1 MTIIT
6 QPILLLIFIPLIGV
20 FVILFTNNDKVNM
33 QALKGEL
40 TPNATR
46 AVLKSGE
53 KNNTTAATP
62 ASAHLIVKQAL
73 SRGTATDSVLYNIA
87 LFFSLLNLFISVV
100 MWYFF
105 NNYNST
111 GSSLNPDVASPTSIE
126 LGTQFQFIFEINHF
140 SFGVDG
146 ISIFFVLLTTF
157 ITPIAIFSSY
167 ELYVSYKSN
176 SSSDKVAEP
185 KKSIIINSSALSPSA
200 LGEAIN
206 KVELDNLKNKN
217 LGLSTDNTTAIVVP
231 EQRDSIK
238 IKIFLISLLLL
249 ESLQICA
256 FVSLDLLLFYV
267 FFESVLPVLFILIV
281 VFGHGE
287 NRYRSAFLL
296 FLYTLAGSLPMLL
309 SILTIYSYLDSTDYQ
324 LISFNEISLE
334 SQKWLWIGFFIAL
347 AVKTPLVPF
356 SIWLPKAHGDSPLA
370 GSIIL
375 AATILKLA
383 TYFYLRVL
391 INYLPD
397 ASNYFSPLVQTIAVI
412 SIIYASFATIVQEDT
427 KRLIAY
433 SSVAHMGVVVL
444 GLFSNTL
451 HGIEGAILLS
461 LAHGWVSPAL
471 FICVGGIVYERT
483 GTRIIYYIRGLA
495 NMMPIF
501 TIMFFVFTLANT
513 GIPLSLN
520 FLGEQLALM
529 GIWEVNP
536 LVAALGASGILLSAC
551 YSLFLMNRLS
561 YGDYSPYL
569 YPVKDLNRREYHLLL
584 SLIIPTFFFGV
595 FPNVILEGLHTVG
608 TSLLYS

>member
-1 MTIIT
+1 MTNF
-6 QPILLLIFIPLIGV
+6 ILLISFYFIKLAQQVQLRWLPKGLKGPKGTNGELVTLFGLMPFSFIGLPSAITTTLVEPAIIYLILIPLIGV
-20 FVILFTNNDKVNM
+20 LVILFTNFDKI
-33 QALKGEL
+33 KKL
-40 TPNATR
+40 TPIT
-46 AVLKSGE
+46 S
-53 KNNTTAATP
+53 
-62 ASAHLIVKQAL
+62 LIIKQN
-73 SRGTATDSVLYNIA
+73 SDTVLYNIA
-87 LFFSLLNLFISVV
+87 LFFSLLNLLVSVI

-105 NNYNST
+105 NN
-111 GSSLNPDVASPTSIE
+111 GSYGAEHIE

-167 ELYVSYKSN
+167 ELYVSSKAN
-176 SSSDKVAEP
+176 NGSDT
-185 KKSIIINSSALSPSA
+185 INL
-200 LGEAIN
+200 
-206 KVELDNLKNKN
+206 
-217 LGLSTDNTTAIVVP
+217 
-231 EQRDSIK
+231 
-238 IKIFLISLLLL
+238 KIFLISLLLL

-256 FVSLDLLLFYV
+256 FVSLDLLLFYI

-287 NRYRSAFLL
+287 NRFRSAFLL

-334 SQKWLWIGFFIAL
+334 SQKWLWLGFFIAL

-536 LVAALGASGILLSAC
+536 VVAALGASGILLSAC

-584 SLIIPTFFFGV
+584 CLIIPTFFFGI
-595 FPNVILEGLHTVG
+595 FPNVILEGLHMVG
-608 TSLLYS
+608 TSLLYN

>member
-1 MTIIT
+1 MTLIT

-33 QALKGEL
+33 QALKG
-40 TPNATR
+40 
-46 AVLKSGE
+46 
-53 KNNTTAATP
+53 
-62 ASAHLIVKQAL
+62 
-73 SRGTATDSVLYNIA
+73 DSVLYNIA

-185 KKSIIINSSALSPSA
+185 AKSNIINSNASVQ
-200 LGEAIN
+200 GAIN

-217 LGLSTDNTTAIVVP
+217 LGLSTDNTTATIVP

-471 FICVGGIVYERT
+471 FICVGGIIYERT

-536 LVAALGASGILLSAC
+536 IVAALGASGILLSAC

>member
-6 QPILLLIFIPLIGV
+6 QPILLLIIIPLIGV
-20 FVILFTNNDKVNM
+20 FVILFINNDKVNM
-33 QALKGEL
+33 QALSAEGEGEI
-40 TPNATR
+40 TPNPTQ
-46 AVLKSGE
+46 
-53 KNNTTAATP
+53 KNNTT

-73 SRGTATDSVLYNIA
+73 PLNKGADSVLYNIA
-87 LFFSLLNLFISVV
+87 LFFSLLNLFISVI

-126 LGTQFQFIFEINHF
+126 LGTQFQFIFEINQF

-176 SSSDKVAEP
+176 SSSDKV
-185 KKSIIINSSALSPSA
+185 
-200 LGEAIN
+200 GAIN

-217 LGLSTDNTTAIVVP
+217 LGLSTDNTTITLIP

-536 LVAALGASGILLSAC
+536 IVAALGASGILLSAC
-551 YSLFLMNRLS
+551 YSLFLYNRLS

>member
-6 QPILLLIFIPLIGV
+6 QPILLLIIIPLIGV
-20 FVILFTNNDKVNM
+20 FVILFINNDKVNM
-33 QALKGEL
+33 QALSAKGEGEI
-40 TPNATR
+40 TPNPTQ
-46 AVLKSGE
+46 
-53 KNNTTAATP
+53 KNNTTA

-73 SRGTATDSVLYNIA
+73 PRNMGADSVLYNIA

-176 SSSDKVAEP
+176 SSSDKVGEP
-185 KKSIIINSSALSPSA
+185 GKLMMINSSAPVQ
-200 LGEAIN
+200 GAIN

-217 LGLSTDNTTAIVVP
+217 LGLSTDNTTITVIP

-433 SSVAHMGVVVL
+433 SSVAPIGPL
-444 GLFSNTL
+444 N
-451 HGIEGAILLS
+451 IIYLL
-461 LAHGWVSPAL
+461 PQI
-471 FICVGGIVYERT
+471 ICVKP
-483 GTRIIYYIRGLA
+483 
-495 NMMPIF
+495 N
-501 TIMFFVFTLANT
+501 
-513 GIPLSLN
+513 
-520 FLGEQLALM
+520 
-529 GIWEVNP
+529 
-536 LVAALGASGILLSAC
+536 
-551 YSLFLMNRLS
+551 
-561 YGDYSPYL
+561 
-569 YPVKDLNRREYHLLL
+569 DLNRINLGTNKIFLL
-584 SLIIPTFFFGV
+584 FK
-595 FPNVILEGLHTVG
+595 
-608 TSLLYS
+608 

>member
-6 QPILLLIFIPLIGV
+6 QPILLLIIIPLIGV
-20 FVILFTNNDKVNM
+20 FVILFINNDKVNM
-33 QALKGEL
+33 QALSAEGEGEI
-40 TPNATR
+40 TPNPTQ
-46 AVLKSGE
+46 
-53 KNNTTAATP
+53 KNNTT

-73 SRGTATDSVLYNIA
+73 PRNKGADSVLYNIA
-87 LFFSLLNLFISVV
+87 LFFSLLNLFISVI

-111 GSSLNPDVASPTSIE
+111 GSSLNPDIASPTSIE

-176 SSSDKVAEP
+176 SSSDKV
-185 KKSIIINSSALSPSA
+185 
-200 LGEAIN
+200 GAIN

-217 LGLSTDNTTAIVVP
+217 LGLSTDNTTITLIP

-536 LVAALGASGILLSAC
+536 IVAALGASGILLSAC
-551 YSLFLMNRLS
+551 YSLFLYNRLS

>member
-6 QPILLLIFIPLIGV
+6 QPIFLLILIPLIGV
-20 FVILFTNNDKVNM
+20 FVILFTNNDKLNM
-33 QALKGEL
+33 QAKISS
-40 TPNATR
+40 N
-46 AVLKSGE
+46 S
-53 KNNTTAATP
+53 
-62 ASAHLIVKQAL
+62 
-73 SRGTATDSVLYNIA
+73 DSVLYNIA
-87 LFFSLLNLFISVV
+87 LFFSLLNLFISVI

-105 NNYNST
+105 NNST
-111 GSSLNPDVASPTSIE
+111 ETGINFDSTSPANID

-140 SFGVDG
+140 SFGIDG

-157 ITPIAIFSSY
+157 ITPISIFSSY
-167 ELYVSYKSN
+167 ELYISSKSN
-176 SSSDKVAEP
+176 QNSITELEKSTLNNSILNKENSD
-185 KKSIIINSSALSPSA
+185 NSSATM
-200 LGEAIN
+200 N
-206 KVELDNLKNKN
+206 Y
-217 LGLSTDNTTAIVVP
+217 
-231 EQRDSIK
+231 EQKDSIK

-347 AVKTPLVPF
+347 TVKTPLVPF

-397 ASNYFSPLVQTIAVI
+397 ASNYFSPMVQTIAVI
-412 SIIYASFATIVQEDT
+412 SIIYASLATIVQEDT

-433 SSVAHMGVVVL
+433 SSIAHMGVVVL

-501 TIMFFVFTLANT
+501 TIMFFIFTLANT

-529 GIWEVNP
+529 GIWEVSP
-536 LVAALGASGILLSAC
+536 IVAALGATGILLSAC
-551 YSLFLMNRLS
+551 YSLFLYNRLS

-584 SLIIPTFFFGV
+584 SLIIPTFFFGIY
-595 FPNVILEGLHTVG
+595 PNIILDSLHTVG